1 MRYRPFA
8 RTGMAVS
15 TLSLSLDGGDD
26 AKKPSDWR
34 ELIHAAFEEGVNA
47 FEIVH
52 PTLALLTGFAE
63 GASVVKRSL
72 IFAALRVDAGVDSE
86 SLEPW
91 VRQVISRAGIGVLN
105 LVTTDAGASRAD
117 GMLLALQQLRTSEA
131 AHHLAV
137 AGAGDLLAEDID
149 SGHFD
154 AIVTPFNMLSTW
166 RDRNQVR
173 KALEQQMGVIACD
186 PFPPALASLL
196 EATEV
201 ETKPPGWF
209 KKAKPLA
216 GMGTYAF
223 LSATRGWTAEQLCL
237 AYALTEPAVASVQ
250 MPLESRER
258 LKALAGTSDRD
269 LPSTVSA
276 QIEMAR
282 FSEKGGLAD
291 QPVEGRRTA

>member
-15 TLSLSLDGGDD
+15 SLSLTFDGGDD

-34 ELIHAAFEEGVNA
+34 DLLHAAFEEGVNS
-47 FEIVH
+47 FEIVR

-72 IFAALRVDAGVDSE
+72 IFASLRVDSGVDGE
-86 SLEPW
+86 SLEKW
-91 VRQVISRAGIGVLN
+91 VEQVTSRAGIGELN
-105 LVTTDAGASRAD
+105 LLTAEAGATRGE
-117 GMLLALQQLRTSEA
+117 GMLAALQRLKA
-131 AHHLAV
+131 AETTRLLAV
-137 AGAGDLLAEDID
+137 AGAGELLDEDIET
-149 SGHFD
+149 GHFD
-154 AIVTPFNMLSTW
+154 AVVTPFSMLSTW
-166 RDRNQVR
+166 RDRNMVR
-173 KALEQQMGVIACD
+173 KALERQMGVIACD
-186 PFPPALASLL
+186 PFPTALAGLL

-201 ETKPPGWF
+201 ETKPGWF
-209 KKAKPLA
+209 KKPKPLA

-237 AYALTEPAVASVQ
+237 AYALTEPAVATVQ
-250 MPLESRER
+250 MPVRDHKHLT
-258 LKALAGTSDRD
+258 ALASTTDRD

-282 FSEKGGLAD
+282 FSEPPGEAD
-291 QPVEGRRTA
+291 ARAQGRRSA